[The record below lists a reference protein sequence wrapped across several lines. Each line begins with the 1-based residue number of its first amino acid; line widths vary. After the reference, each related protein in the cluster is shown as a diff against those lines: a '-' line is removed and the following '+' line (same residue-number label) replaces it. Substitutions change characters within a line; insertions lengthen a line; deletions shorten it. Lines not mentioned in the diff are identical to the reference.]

1 MMTQVLL
8 VTSARESSWL
18 DQNDNP
24 TVRKLHDFAYSV
36 TQADASIEVSITSLD
51 RLRFSVDGSQI
62 AVVDGATGRDLADFD
77 VVHLR
82 GVNRDMAYY
91 ADYAKAIALYV
102 ESRGKKI
109 VDHEDIGA
117 AFGKLSQAMLFA
129 LNDIPTP
136 VTYSQWNGADLANFV
151 VERSMEFPLIVK
163 ASAGTMGADNY
174 LVKDEIAFREI
185 LSKTVEPFVVQNQIP
200 NDGDYRVLLL
210 GDAEPF
216 VFWRPRIA
224 GSHLSNTS
232 QGSVPDKEVE
242 IGDDALQLALRA
254 KKVSGRRCVGVDLM
268 QNNVTGEWIIL
279 EANSNP
285 ALATGA
291 FNDEKAA
298 RYAEMIERT
307 LKEYHD

>member
-1 MMTQVLL
+1 MTTQVLL
-8 VTSARESSWL
+8 VTSAREGSWL
-18 DQNDNP
+18 DQSDNP
-24 TVRKLHDFAYSV
+24 TVQKLQDFARAV
-36 TQADASIEVSITSLD
+36 THADSTVELAVTSLD
-51 RLRFSVDGSQI
+51 RLRFAVNGHEIS
-62 AVVDGATGRDLADFD
+62 VVDTVTGRDLADFD
-77 VVHLR
+77 AVHLR
-82 GVNRDMAYY
+82 GVDRDMAYY
-91 ADYAKAIALYV
+91 ADYARAIALYV
-102 ESRGKKI
+102 EARGKKI

-136 VTYSQWNGADLANFV
+136 ATHSQWNGDDLANFV
-151 VERSMEFPLIVK
+151 VERGPQYPLIVK
-163 ASAGTMGADNY
+163 ASAGTMGANNY
-174 LVKDEIAFREI
+174 LVKDEEELRRV
-185 LSKTVEPFVVQNQIP
+185 LSETTEPFVVQSQIP

-210 GDAEPF
+210 GNAEPF

-242 IGDDALQLALRA
+242 ISSEALQLALRTQE
-254 KKVSGRRCVGVDLM
+254 VSGRRCVGVDLM
-268 QNNVTGEWIIL
+268 QNSATGEWVIL

-298 RYAEMIERT
+298 RYAEMIT
-307 LKEYHD
+307 LILKENND